1 MEVSGPKSAKAP
13 VISRNVLLKLLTSS
27 EDDLRNAN
35 PLITEVFDTRVLSP
49 NSLGIR
55 SEEHTSELQS
65 PCNRVCRP
73 LVRKRHELGRHPR
86 IEDNDL
92 RQHHRVGSTVRDA
105 EARAEGMSHLF
116 FFMLRRPPKS
126 TLFPSTTLF
135 RS

>member
-73 LVRKRHELGRHPR
+73 LLEKKNTKASTRHYYRGRRACAAPR
-86 IEDNDL
+86 L
-92 RQHHRVGSTVRDA
+92 HR
-105 EARAEGMSHLF
+105 
-116 FFMLRRPPKS
+116 P
-126 TLFPSTTLF
+126 